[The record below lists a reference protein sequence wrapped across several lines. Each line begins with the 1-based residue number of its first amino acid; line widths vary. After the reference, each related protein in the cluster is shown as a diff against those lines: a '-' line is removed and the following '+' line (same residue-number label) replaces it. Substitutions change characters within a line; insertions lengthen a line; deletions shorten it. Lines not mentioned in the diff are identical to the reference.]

1 MTAHSF
7 TSIYGDHQDIKRA
20 IHLAKQFS
28 KNKQPVLIT
37 GETGTGK
44 TLFAQEMANASV
56 PHAALTHMYSPI
68 LNEETLQKA
77 FTEKNN
83 QILYLD
89 EVGALSIPMQHKVI
103 HFLETSPATKV
114 IASSSLS
121 IEALRVSS
129 TFYPSCFIV

>member
-1 MTAHSF
+1 MATQSF
-7 TSIYGDHQDIKRA
+7 ASIYGDHQDIKHA

-28 KNKQPVLIT
+28 KNEQPVLIT
-37 GETGTGK
+37 GDIGTGK
-44 TLFAQEMANASV
+44 TLFAQEMANVSHAS
-56 PHAALTHMYSPI
+56 LTHMYCPI

-77 FTEKNN
+77 FIEKNN

-89 EVGALSIPMQHKVI
+89 EIGALSISMQHQVF